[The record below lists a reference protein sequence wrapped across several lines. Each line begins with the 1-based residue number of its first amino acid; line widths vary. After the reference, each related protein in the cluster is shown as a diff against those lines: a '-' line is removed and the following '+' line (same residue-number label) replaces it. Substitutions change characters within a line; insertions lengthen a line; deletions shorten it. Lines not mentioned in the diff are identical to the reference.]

1 MMGPNFEVSNSNEK
15 EESKDVEILE
25 LSSFKQYKQDSIDSR
40 DGPVDG
46 DTQLTFLQKY
56 EKSKTFVHLERD
68 ALNCSESTDV
78 RELQVKLQCAEEAV
92 AFFKEQ
98 A

>member
-15 EESKDVEILE
+15 EELKDVEILE

-46 DTQLTFLQKY
+46 DTQLTFL
-56 EKSKTFVHLERD
+56 
-68 ALNCSESTDV
+68 
-78 RELQVKLQCAEEAV
+78 
-92 AFFKEQ
+92 
-98 A
+98 